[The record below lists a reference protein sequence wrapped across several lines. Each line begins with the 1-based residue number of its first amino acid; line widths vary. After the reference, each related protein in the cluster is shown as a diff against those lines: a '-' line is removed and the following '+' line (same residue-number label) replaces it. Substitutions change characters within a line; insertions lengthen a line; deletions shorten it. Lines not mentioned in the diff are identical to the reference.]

1 MMTETSAKEVY
12 VMHRTAHWEELRG
25 LKGLWQYLITRS
37 QLKARIEIERER
49 SRAYAD
55 HRDRL
60 PDNAELIDYEDDQG
74 RRFWIRKNESP
85 EARPGPQALLIAL
98 SQVESMPIA
107 EILRPA
113 NDEPTGQTTP

>member
-1 MMTETSAKEVY
+1 MT
-12 VMHRTAHWEELRG
+12 HRTTSSEELQG

-37 QLKARIEIERER
+37 QLKAKIEIERER

-60 PDNAELIDYEDDQG
+60 PDNAELMDYEDNQG

-85 EARPGPQALLIAL
+85 DARPGPQPLLFTL
-98 SQVESMPIA
+98 SQVRSMPIA
-107 EILRPA
+107 EIPRPA
-113 NDEPTGQTTP
+113 DDEPTGQTTP